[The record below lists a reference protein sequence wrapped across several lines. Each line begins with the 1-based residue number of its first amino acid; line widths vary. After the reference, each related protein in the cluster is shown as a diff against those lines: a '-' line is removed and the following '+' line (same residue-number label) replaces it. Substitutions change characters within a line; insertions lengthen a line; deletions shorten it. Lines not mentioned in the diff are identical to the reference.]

1 MPARDASGDEAR
13 LWVIEL
19 PGAGT
24 GMLTLDNR
32 DQVSI
37 PWP

>member
-1 MPARDASGDEAR
+1 

-24 GMLTLDNR
+24 GMLTLDDR
-32 DQVSI
+32 DQISI
-37 PWP
+37 SWP